1 MNHRKFVWNVI
12 VIGIMVGLLLSP
24 WAVSAKEK
32 EPVVEVKA
40 RIRGTL
46 MLSIESGDEVT
57 FEVDPLNNPED
68 TAETELLVIT
78 NLPAYSITA
87 LFSDFV
93 IEDFNYDLIENGK
106 FFIRSKAPG
115 SGEGISDW
123 TVPKKGE
130 MVVVKF
136 EDGFTSGEI
145 AVIEYMLKVDFS
157 VPPGESKMKIVFT
170 AVPEI

>member
-1 MNHRKFVWNVI
+1 MTYGKFVRDVVAIVVI
-12 VIGIMVGLLLSP
+12 AGFLGPL
-24 WAVSAKEK
+24 AVSAQAK

-46 MLSIESGDEVT
+46 MLSIESGDEIT

-87 LFSDFV
+87 RFGDFV
-93 IEDFNYDLIENGK
+93 IKDFNYDLIENGK
-106 FFIRSKAPG
+106 FFVRSKAPG
-115 SGEGISDW
+115 SGEGIPDW

-130 MVVVKF
+130 MVIVKF
-136 EDGFTSGEI
+136 EDGFTPGEI
-145 AVIEYMLKVDFS
+145 AVVEYMLKVDFT
-157 VPPGESKMKIVFT
+157 VPPGESKMKITFT
-170 AVPEI
+170 AVPEV